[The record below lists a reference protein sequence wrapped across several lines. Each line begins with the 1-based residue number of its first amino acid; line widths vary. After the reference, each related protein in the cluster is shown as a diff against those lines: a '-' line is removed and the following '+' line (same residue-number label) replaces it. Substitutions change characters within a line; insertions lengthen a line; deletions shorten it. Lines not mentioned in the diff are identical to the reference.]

1 MPDVTRIREA
11 IERGEQ
17 RAAQELLPVGDSVDQ
32 RQLEAR
38 LAEYEQ
44 AAGGSKS

>member
-1 MPDVTRIREA
+1 MPDVTRILAA
-11 IERGEQ
+11 IDRGEQ
-17 RAAQELLPVGDSVDQ
+17 RAARELLPPGDSVDR